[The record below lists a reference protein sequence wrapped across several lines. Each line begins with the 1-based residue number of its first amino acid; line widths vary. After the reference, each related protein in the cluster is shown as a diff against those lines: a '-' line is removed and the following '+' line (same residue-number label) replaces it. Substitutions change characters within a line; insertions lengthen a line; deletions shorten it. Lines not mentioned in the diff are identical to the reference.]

1 MASAIRPRLKKFAMA
16 EGRVPGLIYEDTELV
31 SPVTGVEEEHKGTEE
46 HEEVERRRRS
56 RCP

>member
-1 MASAIRPRLKKFAMA
+1 MA